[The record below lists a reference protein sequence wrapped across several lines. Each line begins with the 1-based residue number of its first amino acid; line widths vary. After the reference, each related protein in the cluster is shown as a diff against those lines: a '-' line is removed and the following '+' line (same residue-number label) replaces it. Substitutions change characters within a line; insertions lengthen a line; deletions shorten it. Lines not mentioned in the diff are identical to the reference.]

1 MKIDKLFRP
10 DRMLAGLSART
21 KRELLKA
28 LCNRAGEEL
37 GLDPNMLLSRLLSR
51 EALGSTGTGGGIAMP
66 HASLTEIDAPFI
78 LLASLSQPVNFEA
91 IDDAAVDVVCLLF
104 NPPEKNTEKLT
115 CLAAISR
122 QLRNPI
128 VQQMIR
134 RARSQDELY
143 AAAIYTEAE

>member
-21 KRELLKA
+21 KQRLLKA
-28 LCNRAGEEL
+28 LCDRAGEEL
-37 GLDPNMLLSRLLSR
+37 QLDPGMLLSRLLAR

-91 IDDAAVDVVCLLF
+91 IDDLPVDIVCLLF
-104 NPPEKNTEKLT
+104 NPPEKTTEKLT

-122 QLRNPI
+122 QLRDPA
-128 VQQMIR
+128 VQKMIR
-134 RARSQDELY
+134 RARGQDELY
-143 AAAIYTEAE
+143 AAAIYREAD